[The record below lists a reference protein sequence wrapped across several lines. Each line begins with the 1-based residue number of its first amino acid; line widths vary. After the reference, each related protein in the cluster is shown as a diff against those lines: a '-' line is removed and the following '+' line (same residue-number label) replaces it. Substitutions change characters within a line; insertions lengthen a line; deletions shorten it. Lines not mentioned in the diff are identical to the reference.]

1 MTRLGLRLALA
12 GREAIIRVVAIAAA
26 VALGVGVL
34 LVSLA
39 GINAVHSQ
47 STRTAWLSTS
57 DRNRHPSGDEATA
70 DPLWAKANLDQYG
83 TSVIERVDVAAT
95 GPRSPVPPGIPQ
107 LPGPGQFYASPALS
121 HLLLSL
127 PRAQLADRYPGH
139 QVGTIGDNALA
150 SPESLVIIVG
160 DRPAEL
166 AQAPSARQIRS
177 FETAAQGAPGDAHP
191 GRMQLILA
199 VVAGA
204 LLIPIL
210 IFIGAATRLSAA
222 RREQRFAAMR
232 LVGATPRQ
240 VSVIAAVEATVA
252 TAVGVVVGFAV
263 FFGLRS
269 VLSTVPFT
277 GQPFFPH
284 DLSLRW
290 SNVGLVTVGVP
301 VTAALAARLALRR
314 VQISPLGVTRR
325 VTPPTPKA
333 WRAVPLVAGIAE
345 LGWFVGRRPATT
357 SGQIR
362 AYGAGFGLA
371 LVGLV
376 VAGPWLTMLGSRL
389 MARRARRPATL
400 IAGRRL
406 ADNPR
411 AAFRAVSGLIVAL
424 FISSAALGV
433 ITTMLDYRTAST
445 GGAAG
450 RNILAQPFGDREF
463 ITRDGQR
470 IPGGATVSD
479 TLLTHLAAIP
489 GVQAV
494 AAIRVDPSAE
504 PEPPPGPPQS
514 KPMPGPHNAPADGE
528 PVPGP
533 PTGLIACADLARIP
547 ALGRCQPGA
556 AVAAIPW
563 VGTGGGVTG
572 GSRAVPRVWP
582 AVTVP
587 ADQLPSLPVAA
598 LEVGTDGSRGAIEG
612 ARTALEAAFPDRDT
626 PATIGDI
633 SADNAQLIE
642 GWRQLA
648 DVAIIASLVIAACSL
663 AVSVAAGLIDR
674 KRPFSLLRLA
684 GTPLGVLRRVVAL
697 EAALP
702 LLLVAVAAAATGLLA
717 AHLFLRAQ
725 LQESLQPPG
734 GGYYLAVAAGL
745 TLALGIIAATLP
757 LLRRI
762 TGPETARNE

>member
-39 GINAVHSQ
+39 GINAVHAQ
-47 STRTAWLSTS
+47 STRTAWLTTS
-57 DRNRHPSGDEATA
+57 DHNRRPSGDEATA
-70 DPLWAKANLDQYG
+70 DPLWAEANLDQYG

-121 HLLLSL
+121 RLLLSA
-127 PRAQLADRYPGH
+127 PRAQLADRYPGR
-139 QVGTIGDNALA
+139 QVGTIGDDALA

-160 DRPAEL
+160 HSPAEL

-177 FETAAQGAPGDAHP
+177 FETAAQRAPGDAHP

-204 LLIPIL
+204 LLIPVL

-252 TAVGVVVGFAV
+252 SAAGVVVGFAV

-269 VLSTVPFT
+269 VLATVPFT
-277 GQPFFPH
+277 GQPFFPQ

-333 WRAVPLVAGIAE
+333 WRAVPLLAGIAE

-357 SGQIR
+357 TGQIR

-371 LVGLV
+371 MVGLV

-424 FISSAALGV
+424 FISSAALGI

-450 RNILAQPFGDREF
+450 RNILAQPFGDRDL
-463 ITRDGQR
+463 ITIDGQR
-470 IPGGATVSD
+470 IPGPATVPD
-479 TLLTHLAAIP
+479 TLVAHLAAIP

-494 AAIRVDPSAE
+494 AAIHVDPSTDSE
-504 PEPPPGPPQS
+504 PTLGPPTAS
-514 KPMPGPHNAPADGE
+514 ADSAPML
-528 PVPGP
+528 GP
-533 PTGLIACADLARIP
+533 PTGLIACADLARVP
-547 ALGRCQPGA
+547 ALGRCPAGA
-556 AVAAIPW
+556 AVASIPW
-563 VGTGGGVTG
+563 DEPAGGVVTKG
-572 GSRAVPRVWP
+572 RAAPKVWP
-582 AVTVP
+582 AAAVP
-587 ADQLPSLPVAA
+587 ADRLPSLPVAA

-612 ARTALEAAFPDRDT
+612 ARTALEAAFPDRET

-734 GGYYLAVAAGL
+734 GGYYLAVAGGI

>member
-1 MTRLGLRLALA
+1 VTRLGLRLTLA
-12 GREAIIRVVAIAAA
+12 GGREAIIRLVAMAAA

-39 GINAVHSQ
+39 GINAVKAQ
-47 STRTAWLSTS
+47 STRTAWLNTS
-57 DRNRHPSGDEATA
+57 RQNLRPSGDEGTA
-70 DPLWAKANLDQYG
+70 DPLWAKGNLDQYG

-121 HLLLSL
+121 RLLRSA
-127 PRAQLADRYPGH
+127 PPAQLADRFPGR
-139 QVGTIGDNALA
+139 QVGTIGDIALA
-150 SPESLVIIVG
+150 SPDSLVIIVG
-160 DRPAEL
+160 HRPAEL
-166 AQAPSARQIRS
+166 AQDPAAGRIRS
-177 FETAAQGAPGDAHP
+177 FETAAQGAPGDPHP

-204 LLIPIL
+204 LLIPVL

-252 TAVGVVVGFAV
+252 TALGVVAGFAV

-269 VLSTVPFT
+269 GLATVPFT
-277 GQPFFPH
+277 GQPFFPA
-284 DLSLRW
+284 DLSLHW
-290 SNVGLVTVGVP
+290 TNVVLVALGVP
-301 VTAALAARLALRR
+301 CIAALAARLALRR

-333 WRAVPLVAGIAE
+333 WRAMPLLAGIAE
-345 LGWFVGRRPATT
+345 LGWFVGRKPAGTT
-357 SGQIR
+357 AQIR

-371 LVGLV
+371 MVGLV

-424 FISSAALGV
+424 FISSAALGI

-450 RNILAQPFGDREF
+450 RDILAQPFGDREH
-463 ITRDGQR
+463 ITPDGHR
-470 IPGGATVSD
+470 IPGGVTVPD
-479 TLLTHLAAIP
+479 TLMTQLDAIP
-489 GVQAV
+489 GVRAV
-494 AAIRVDPSAE
+494 AAIHADPSA
-504 PEPPPGPPQS
+504 PSGPA
-514 KPMPGPHNAPADGE
+514 MGPSE
-528 PVPGP
+528 GP

-563 VGTGGGVTG
+563 VGIDEGITGHGRPTV
-572 GSRAVPRVWP
+572 RVWP
-582 AVTVP
+582 SAAVP
-587 ADQLPSLPVAA
+587 ADRLASLPVAA
-598 LEVGTDGSRGAIEG
+598 LDVGTDGSRGAIES
-612 ARTALEAAFPDRDT
+612 ARTALEAAFPDRDI
-626 PATIGDI
+626 PATLGDI

-663 AVSVAAGLIDR
+663 AVSVTGGLIDR
-674 KRPFSLLRLA
+674 KRPFSLLRLT

-702 LLLVAVAAAATGLLA
+702 LLLVAAAAAGTGLLA

-725 LQESLQPPG
+725 LDESLRPPG
-734 GGYYLAVAAGL
+734 SGYYLAVAGGL
-745 TLALGIIAATLP
+745 ALALGIIGATLP

>member
-1 MTRLGLRLALA
+1 VIRLGLRLTLA
-12 GREAIIRVVAIAAA
+12 TGREAIIRLVAIAAA

-39 GINAVHSQ
+39 GINAVHAQ
-47 STRTAWLSTS
+47 STRTAWLNTST
-57 DRNRHPSGDEATA
+57 RNLHPSGDEATA
-70 DPLWAKANLDQYG
+70 DPLWAEANLDQYG
-83 TSVIERVDVAAT
+83 RSVIERVDTAAT
-95 GPRSPVPPGIPQ
+95 GPHSPVPPGLAQ
-107 LPGPGQFYASPALS
+107 LPGPGQFYASPAMS
-121 HLLLSL
+121 RLLAST
-127 PRAQLADRYPGH
+127 PRGQLADRYPGR
-139 QVGTIGDNALA
+139 QVGTIGDEALA
-150 SPESLVIIVG
+150 SPDSLVIIIG
-160 DRPAEL
+160 HTAAEL
-166 AQAPSARQIRS
+166 AQAPFARQIRS
-177 FETAAQGAPGDAHP
+177 FETAAQRAPGDAHP

-204 LLIPIL
+204 LLIPVL

-269 VLSTVPFT
+269 LLATVPFT

-284 DLSLRW
+284 DLSLHW
-290 SNVGLVTVGVP
+290 TNVVLVIVGLP
-301 VTAALAARLALRR
+301 ATAALAARVALRR

-325 VTPPTPKA
+325 VTPPTPGA
-333 WRAVPLVAGIAE
+333 WRVVPLAAGIAE
-345 LGWFVGRRPATT
+345 LAWFVGRRPAGT
-357 SGQIR
+357 SAQID

-371 LVGLV
+371 MVGLV

-389 MARRARRPATL
+389 MARHARRPAAL

-424 FISSAALGV
+424 FISSAALGI
-433 ITTMLDYRTAST
+433 ITTILDYHTAST
-445 GGAAG
+445 GGAAA
-450 RNILAQPFGDREF
+450 RNVLAQAFGDRA
-463 ITRDGQR
+463 TDTADGHQ
-470 IPGGATVSD
+470 IPGAATVPA
-479 TLLTHLAAIP
+479 TLVDHLAAIP
-489 GVQAV
+489 GVEAV
-494 AAIRVDPSAE
+494 AEIHVNPSTSDADR
-504 PEPPPGPPQS
+504 GP
-514 KPMPGPHNAPADGE
+514 AP
-528 PVPGP
+528 
-533 PTGLIACADLARIP
+533 GLIACAELARIP

-556 AVAAIPW
+556 EVTAIPW
-563 VGTGGGVTG
+563 FEPAGVITGNDTTAVR
-572 GSRAVPRVWP
+572 SRPPIAF
-582 AVTVP
+582 P
-587 ADQLPSLPVAA
+587 ADELVSLPVAA
-598 LEVGTDGSRGAIEG
+598 IEIGTDGSRHAIEE
-612 ARTALEAAFPDRDT
+612 ARTVLEAAFPDRNL

-633 SADNAQLIE
+633 SADHAQLID

-648 DVAIIASLVIAACSL
+648 DVAIIASLFIAACSL
-663 AVSVAAGLIDR
+663 AVSVAGGLIDR
-674 KRPFSLLRLA
+674 KRPFSLLRLT

-702 LLLVAVAAAATGLLA
+702 LLLVAATAAGTGLLA

-725 LQESLQPPG
+725 LDEALRPPG
-734 GGYYLAVAAGL
+734 AGYYLAVAAGL
-745 TLALGIIAATLP
+745 ALALGIIAATLP
-757 LLRRI
+757 LLGRM